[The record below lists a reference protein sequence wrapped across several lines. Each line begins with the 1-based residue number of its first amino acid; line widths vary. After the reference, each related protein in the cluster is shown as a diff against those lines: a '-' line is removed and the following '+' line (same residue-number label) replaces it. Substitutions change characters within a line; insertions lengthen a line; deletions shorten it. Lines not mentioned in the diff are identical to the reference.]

1 MRMWGSW
8 ARWREGGRVLADGHF
23 VARTSA
29 ALPPPPD
36 RKKIRRRRS
45 ANNGLQ
51 EGWAGED
58 LQQPGFAAEVDDDVY
73 AALEADER
81 GVEAEVV
88 VRGDA
93 PVAEREEVVVVPA
106 RTLFLNTRGRP
117 VGWCRLRFALKPP
130 VAGPHASSPPAAA
143 KPIPDRC
150 PRNRHSTRFFWTP
163 VGILGCFR
171 LFCGGGVHFYCTR
184 GRFCGHLSKIVVTFE

>member
-29 ALPPPPD
+29 ALSPPPD

-58 LQQPGFAAEVDDDVY
+58 LQQPGFSAEVDDDVY
-73 AALEADER
+73 AALEADQ
-81 GVEAEVV
+81 
-88 VRGDA
+88 
-93 PVAEREEVVVVPA
+93 
-106 RTLFLNTRGRP
+106 
-117 VGWCRLRFALKPP
+117 
-130 VAGPHASSPPAAA
+130 
-143 KPIPDRC
+143 
-150 PRNRHSTRFFWTP
+150 
-163 VGILGCFR
+163 
-171 LFCGGGVHFYCTR
+171 
-184 GRFCGHLSKIVVTFE
+184 